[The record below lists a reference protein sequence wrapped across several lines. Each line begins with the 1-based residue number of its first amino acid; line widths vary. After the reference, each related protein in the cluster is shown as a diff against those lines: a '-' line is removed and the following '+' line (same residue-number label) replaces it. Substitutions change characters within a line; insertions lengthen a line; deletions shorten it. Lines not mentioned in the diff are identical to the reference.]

1 MIDAADTAPSPEAP
15 TNRRRPRV
23 RATALPH
30 SAHVSAWVREAATE
44 RAHDQMFTDFDRT
57 PDSDEETP

>member
-1 MIDAADTAPSPEAP
+1 MIDAAPTDAAPAAETAP
-15 TNRRRPRV
+15 RRRPRV

-44 RAHDQMFTDFDRT
+44 RAHDQMFTDFDRM
-57 PDSDEETP
+57 PEETDQ

>member
-30 SAHVSAWVREAATE
+30 SAHVSAWAREAATE

-57 PDSDEETP
+57 PEETDQ

>member
-30 SAHVSAWVREAATE
+30 SAHVSAWARETARS
-44 RAHDQMFTDFDRT
+44 RAVAQMFNDFDLT
-57 PDSDEETP
+57 DTDEETHP

>member
-15 TNRRRPRV
+15 TSRRHARV

-30 SAHVSAWVREAATE
+30 SAHVSAWARELAAE
-44 RAHDQMFTDFDRT
+44 RAHDQMFTDFDRM
-57 PDSDEETP
+57 PEETDQ

>member
-1 MIDAADTAPSPEAP
+1 MQHTDTAPTAEHPA
-15 TNRRRPRV
+15 RHRRPRV

-44 RAHDQMFTDFDRT
+44 RAHDQMFTTFDFM
-57 PDSDEETP
+57 PEETDQ

>member
-30 SAHVSAWVREAATE
+30 SAHVSAWARELAAE

>member
-30 SAHVSAWVREAATE
+30 SAHVSAWAREAATE
-44 RAHDQMFTDFDRT
+44 RAHDQMFTDFDRM
-57 PDSDEETP
+57 PEETDQ